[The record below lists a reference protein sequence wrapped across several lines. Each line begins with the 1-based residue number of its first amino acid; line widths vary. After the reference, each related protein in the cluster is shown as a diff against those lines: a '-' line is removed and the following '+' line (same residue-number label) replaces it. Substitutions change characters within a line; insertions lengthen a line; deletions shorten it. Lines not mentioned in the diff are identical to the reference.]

1 MIAHELEQHTERRME
16 RCIEAFQQHI
26 VKIRTGRAHPSLL
39 EGISVDYYGS
49 RTPLRQLANIVA
61 EDSRTLAITLYER
74 NLVGAV
80 ERAILM
86 SDLGLNPLIAGSVLR
101 IPLPPLTEE
110 RRKALIKQVR
120 SEAEQSRVAVRAVRR
135 EANELLKAQ
144 LKEKQLGE
152 DQEYQLQESIQKL
165 TDSMIKQIES
175 ILQAKEQELLQI

>member
-1 MIAHELEQHTERRME
+1 MA
-16 RCIEAFQQHI
+16 RCIEAFQQNI
-26 VKIRTGRAHPSLL
+26 AKIRTGRAHPSLL

-74 NLVGAV
+74 NLAGAV

-86 SDLGLNPLIAGSVLR
+86 SDLGLNPLVAGSVLR

-120 SEAEQSRVAVRAVRR
+120 GEAEQSRISVRTARR
-135 EANELLKAQ
+135 EANESLKAQ
-144 LKEKQLGE
+144 LKEKELSE
-152 DQEYQLQESIQKL
+152 DQEHQLQESIQKL
-165 TDSMIKQIES
+165 TDSMIKQIEA
-175 ILQAKEQELLQI
+175 ILQTKEQELLQI